1 MKANY
6 QLISIENEYSTK
18 KVMLINLKPN
28 KVKYSSTG
36 KRLPIIENRYCY
48 QKMKGHHRHVEHYH
62 FNRKDLQMQKTF
74 SR

>member
-28 KVKYSSTG
+28 RVKYSSKG
-36 KRLPIIENRYCY
+36 EKLPIIENRYCY
-48 QKMKGHHRHVEHYH
+48 NKMKGHRHVEHYYI
-62 FNRKDLQMQKTF
+62 NGKDL
-74 SR
+74 